1 MEKEIYDEIA
11 LLEKDHWWYVSRR
24 KIVDKV
30 LSELNLNQGCD
41 ILEIGCGTGGNL
53 GLLARYGRVHAIE
66 MDTKGMELANTHNIT
81 NVEYGK
87 LPEDMPFGHKLFD
100 CIIMLDVLEHIEA
113 DALSVK
119 TVYERL
125 KSGGVFILTVPAF
138 NFLWSF
144 HDIIA
149 QHKRRYTQKG
159 LCGLLKKN
167 CFDVTFST
175 YYNFF
180 LFPVIFIVRLWNRIT
195 GKTGHS
201 DNIMPPG
208 IVNTMLIKIFS
219 SERFFFPLVSLP
231 VGVSILAVAKK
242 RDATRKSECKVRV
255 TKKLEQRFP

>member
-11 LLEKDHWWYVSRR
+11 RLEKDHWWYVSRR
-24 KIVDKV
+24 RIVDKV
-30 LSELNLNQGCD
+30 MSELNLSQGCD

-53 GLLARYGRVHAIE
+53 ELLAGHGRVHAVE
-66 MDTKGMELANTHNIT
+66 MEPKGIKLANTHNIT

-87 LPEDMPFGHKLFD
+87 LPKDLPFGHKLFD

-159 LCGLLKKN
+159 LCEVLKKN
-167 CFDVTFST
+167 GFDVNFST
-175 YYNFF
+175 YYNFL
-180 LFPVIFIVRLWNRIT
+180 LFPVIFIVRLWNRMT
-195 GKTGHS
+195 GKAGHS
-201 DNIMPPG
+201 DNTMPPG
-208 IVNTMLIKIFS
+208 IINTMLIKIFS
-219 SERFFFPLVSLP
+219 SERFFFPLVALP
-231 VGVSILAVAKK
+231 VGVSIFAVAKK
-242 RDATRKSECKVRV
+242 RGVTGKSECKVKV
-255 TKKLEQRFP
+255 TEA